1 MSKKT
6 KSSAASCGRKT
17 TKKKPVVERGLFNW
31 IGDANRWFIISMRV
45 YHAYEVIKSLMDS
58 VGSG

>member
-17 TKKKPVVERGLFNW
+17 TKKKPVVERGLIDW
-31 IGDANRWFIISMRV
+31 IGDANRWFVILMRV
-45 YHAYEVIKSLMDS
+45 YHACEIIKSLMDS
-58 VGSG
+58 IGSG